1 MPDREKVIRGIL
13 SCTQAR
19 DCTVCPYFSVDGND
33 RAVALCDLV
42 VMRNALALL
51 NGQTAQW
58 IWDRPHHFR
67 CSGCNG
73 VIGQRTY
80 LYCPNCGREMLLSE
94 TERMKEWPEEVSGDA
109 DGA

>member
-1 MPDREKVIRGIL
+1 MPDRGEIIERLNLLAANRAFADECVQVFRG
-13 SCTQAR
+13 
-19 DCTVCPYFSVDGND
+19 
-33 RAVALCDLV
+33 AVE
-42 VMRNALALL
+42 LL

-73 VIGQRTY
+73 VVGQRTY

-94 TERMKEWPEEVSGDA
+94 TERKKEWPEEVSGD
-109 DGA
+109 G

>member
-1 MPDREKVIRGIL
+1 MPDRKMVLQGLECVIRKMEGGVHV
-13 SCTQAR
+13 C
-19 DCTVCPYFSVDGND
+19 DDCPYDEDFNCLGCTIVLWQ
-33 RAVALCDLV
+33 AI
-42 VMRNALALL
+42 ALL

-73 VIGQRTY
+73 VVGQRTY

-94 TERMKEWPEEVSGDA
+94 TERRKEWPEEVSGDA
-109 DGA
+109 

>member
-1 MPDREKVIRGIL
+1 MPDRGKIIERLNFLTAYGAFSEEWKQVLRG
-13 SCTQAR
+13 
-19 DCTVCPYFSVDGND
+19 
-33 RAVALCDLV
+33 AVE
-42 VMRNALALL
+42 LL

-73 VIGQRTY
+73 VVGQKTY

-94 TERMKEWPEEVSGDA
+94 TERRKEWPEEVSGDA
-109 DGA
+109 L

>member
-1 MPDREKVIRGIL
+1 MPDREKVLLALEHHKETMVCNG
-13 SCTQAR
+13 
-19 DCTVCPYFSVDGND
+19 CPYAGDDDTPQGNCPVYD
-33 RAVALCDLV
+33 DAI
-42 VMRNALALL
+42 ALL

-73 VIGQRTY
+73 VVGQMIY

-94 TERMKEWPEEVSGDA
+94 TERRKEWPEEVSGD
-109 DGA
+109 D

>member
-1 MPDREKVIRGIL
+1 MPDREKVILGL
-13 SCTQAR
+13 
-19 DCTVCPYFSVDGND
+19 TVCTDSTPTEDCRKCPYQGKEHCTD
-33 RAVALCDLV
+33 AVMQDAI
-42 VMRNALALL
+42 ALL

-73 VIGQRTY
+73 VVGQRTY

-94 TERMKEWPEEVSGDA
+94 TERRKEWPEEVSG
-109 DGA
+109 GG